1 MKKITLLSEILLV
14 GLLTAPS
21 VAQEPATR
29 KRTVGDTPAATGQQE
44 KTVDKTAATG
54 QDKTEKSASP
64 SQEKTTG
71 KPVEA
76 TAAAEAKTG
85 DANTQNTDVPAEAIA
100 NRRGQMSEEE
110 AAVLPYYN
118 NFMTS
123 YRLGPED
130 VISVSVFGQERYS
143 KSGIVVPPD
152 GRISYPLIPEGV
164 FVAGKSVQQ
173 VQEELTKRLDEY
185 IIDPKI
191 SVALEKAM
199 SARYSVLGDVAQ
211 PGIRVMTRR
220 LSVYEAV
227 AEAGGVLSTGDKSK
241 VFVLRRQADGSL
253 RPFLVNIKDIE
264 RGRAKEVAFL
274 SPGDQ
279 VVVPGNRMKKVK
291 EIMDLASIVSFARIF
306 TGGLF

>member
-1 MKKITLLSEILLV
+1 MKNITLLSELLLV

-29 KRTVGDTPAATGQQE
+29 KRTVGDAPAAAGQE
-44 KTVDKTAATG
+44 KIADKTAATE

-71 KPVEA
+71 KPVETSA
-76 TAAAEAKTG
+76 TSGAKTG

-253 RPFLVNIKDIE
+253 RPFAVNIKEIE

-291 EIMDLASIVSFARIF
+291 EIMDLASVVSFARIF